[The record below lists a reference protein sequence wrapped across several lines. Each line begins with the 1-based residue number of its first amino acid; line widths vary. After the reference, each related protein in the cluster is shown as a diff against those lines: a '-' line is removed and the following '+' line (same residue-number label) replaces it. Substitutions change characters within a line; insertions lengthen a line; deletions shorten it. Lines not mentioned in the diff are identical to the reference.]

1 LSNREREPG
10 RTCLGCRRQRPRAE
24 LIRLVRSP
32 DGTGCFDLDGRLPG
46 RGAWVCPSPACVDA
60 IPPGAL
66 SHVLRAPVRL
76 ADLAERRRELTEC
89 FARRLANLL
98 TMARRMRGVKMG
110 PTGARAALA
119 EGKARLV
126 LVAGDAAP
134 DALSSW
140 TARAGAVPASSSQ
153 DAAALGV
160 LFGRGPVEVVAIT
173 AEGLA
178 TSILQANDRWRA
190 FSAVSC
196 DNEGSKL
203 MGHRGRRVAVP
214 RREEAEEQ

>member
-1 LSNREREPG
+1 MSRQAREPG
-10 RTCLGCRRQRPRAE
+10 RTCLGCRGQRPRAE
-24 LIRLVRSP
+24 LIRIVRDP
-32 DGTGCFDLDGRLPG
+32 DGAGCFDLEGRLPG
-46 RGAWVCPSPACVDA
+46 RGAWICPEPACLDA
-60 IPPGAL
+60 VASGAL
-66 SHVLRAPVRL
+66 SHVLKAPVRL
-76 ADLAERRRELTEC
+76 SPPAERRRELAEA
-89 FARRLANLL
+89 FGRRLANLL

-119 EGKARLV
+119 EGRARLL

-140 TARAGAVPASSSQ
+140 TGRAGAVPVSSGP
-153 DAAALGV
+153 DAAALGG
-160 LFGRGPVEVVAIT
+160 LFGRGPVDVVAIT

-178 TSILQANDRWRA
+178 AAILQANDRRRA

-196 DNEGSKL
+196 DNEGKKL
-203 MGHRGRRVAVP
+203 MGHRARRGAVP